1 MAGRRVVKLGVRSR
15 ALTLLRESR
24 MIEDHPQARSPF
36 EVTGGNSRCSRTLV
50 RMQHS
55 SIKRSYAFA
64 VRLTR

>member
-1 MAGRRVVKLGVRSR
+1 MAARRVVKLGVRSR

-24 MIEDHPQARSPF
+24 MIGDHPQARSPF
-36 EVTGGNSRCSRTLV
+36 EVTGGNSRFSRMLV
-50 RMQHS
+50 QMQHS